1 MIIDKNKICILYS
14 ELFFACFEMVGTGE
28 NIYSIVP
35 VIISA
40 SQSS

>member
-1 MIIDKNKICILYS
+1 MIIDKKYVLYS